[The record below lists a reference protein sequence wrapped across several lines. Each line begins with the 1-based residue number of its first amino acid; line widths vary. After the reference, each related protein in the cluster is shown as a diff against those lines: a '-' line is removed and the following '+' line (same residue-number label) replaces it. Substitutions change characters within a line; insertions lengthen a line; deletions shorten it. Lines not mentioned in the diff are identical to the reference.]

1 MMKTKVL
8 VDTSILVEYF
18 RGKNLEI
25 IDLVKE
31 LIINH
36 RIVLCGIVFSELLAG
51 VRTRNDQEIIE
62 QAIDALDYAEVSR
75 SIWIMAGEMASK
87 LRQQGIKPPHMTYL
101 IIAAIAI
108 ENSYELL
115 TKDSHFDKI
124 PELKRLLQ
132 SKT

>member
-18 RGKNLEI
+18 RGKNVEI

-51 VRTRNDQEIIE
+51 VRTRNDQELIE

-75 SIWIMAGEMASK
+75 SSWIMAGEMASK
-87 LRQQGIKPPHMTYL
+87 LRQHGIKMPMTDL
-101 IIAAIAI
+101 ILAAIAI

-132 SKT
+132 FKA

>member
-51 VRTRNDQEIIE
+51 VRTRNDQELIE

-75 SIWIMAGEMASK
+75 SSWIMAGEMASK
-87 LRQQGIKPPHMTYL
+87 LRQHGIKVPMTDL
-101 IIAAIAI
+101 ILAAIAL

>member
-51 VRTRNDQEIIE
+51 VRTRNDQELIE

-75 SIWIMAGEMASK
+75 SNWIMAGEMASK
-87 LRQQGIKPPHMTYL
+87 LRKHGIKVPMTDL
-101 IIAAIAI
+101 ILAAIAI

-132 SKT
+132 LKT

>member
-51 VRTRNDQEIIE
+51 VRTRNDQELIE
-62 QAIDALDYAEVSR
+62 QAIDALDYAEVSK
-75 SIWIMAGEMASK
+75 SSWIMAGEMASK
-87 LRQQGIKPPHMTYL
+87 LRQHGIKVPMTDL
-101 IIAAIAI
+101 ILAAIAI

>member
-31 LIINH
+31 LIINN

-51 VRTRNDQEIIE
+51 VRSRNDQELIE
-62 QAIDALDYAEVSR
+62 QVIDALDYAEVSR
-75 SIWIMAGEMASK
+75 SSCIMAGEMASK
-87 LRQQGIKPPHMTYL
+87 LRQQGIKVPMTDL
-101 IIAAIAI
+101 IVAAIAI

>member
-18 RGKNLEI
+18 RGKNVEI

-51 VRTRNDQEIIE
+51 VRTRNDQELIE

-75 SIWIMAGEMASK
+75 SSWIMAGEMASK
-87 LRQQGIKPPHMTYL
+87 LRQHGIKVPMTDL
-101 IIAAIAI
+101 ILAAIAI

-132 SKT
+132 LKA